1 MKIRKKQNGMKLI
14 ELMLACA
21 MGSVLLMVLA
31 SVFASGMNT
40 SNRIG
45 QQLNFDSEFHD
56 LGQFIRNDLRRAGFS
71 IEGKNAGT
79 VKWEDSPLAVYVNA
93 AQDCVAYAYE
103 FTDGGAEK
111 IRFSSLYVN
120 EESELILYTLM
131 QSVTATPKNIA
142 SACAGG
148 EAITVNAEILL
159 TNFVVDVSQYPLVA
173 VAMSARSPVNGS
185 QDDIQ
190 LNVAV
195 MNN

>member
-1 MKIRKKQNGMKLI
+1 MIRKKQNGMTLI

-45 QQLNFDSEFHD
+45 QQLNFDSEFQD

-79 VKWEDSPLAVYVNA
+79 VKWEDSPQAVYVNA

-111 IRFSSLYVN
+111 IRFSSLYLN
-120 EESELILYTLM
+120 EDSELNTVYLDAKRYEPRQKILF
-131 QSVTATPKNIA
+131 QPVQV
-142 SACAGG
+142 G